1 MHCLFHFKE
10 LQEFL
15 YLNEYRMRRG
25 PRADATTIFGENSLV
40 LFNKLGHFVTLNV
53 FTIAL
58 KRSSLQ
64 ISEQINS

>member
-15 YLNEYRMRRG
+15 NLNEYQMRHG
-25 PRADATTIFGENSLV
+25 PRAGATTIFGEK
-40 LFNKLGHFVTLNV
+40 LFALYNKLGHFVTLNV

-58 KRSSLQ
+58 KRSGLQ
-64 ISEQINS
+64 ISEQIYS